1 MCSTCGANVPA
12 PMNACMACN
21 GAPSASMSLPVPQ
34 GGANWVQLRVELGC
48 VQCGNRSALNTL
60 SEGVYFCTSCQADRK
75 FDVDLWHEKIIPLSA
90 AVGDVFWTNMCV
102 FPPWP
107 GVLPDEDWLDDQEGW
122 DDLSGSIPA
131 IMRDIFPRI
140 GYERPRL
147 RAEQEGT
154 VMNSG
159 GMKTATYAAE
169 MFPGHPLCDTCKV
182 PLVVSFPSR
191 GVAQTQCPHCR
202 ASDTHKTPDSVLMKC
217 PDLLAALAPELV
229 QGRAPARLEQKPG
242 TAAVAIL
249 CSGCGSALAMQPG
262 DRIVKCQYCSTT
274 SFIPERA
281 MAVPA
286 GPPQKKPWWIAV
298 YSPSS
303 LRRLLMQPGAGQ
315 NRPSDP
321 DPFDF

>member
-1 MCSTCGANVPA
+1 
-12 PMNACMACN
+12 
-21 GAPSASMSLPVPQ
+21 MSLPVPQ
-34 GGANWVQLRVELGC
+34 GGANWVQLRMELGC

-60 SEGVYFCTSCQADRK
+60 SEGRYFCTSCQADRQ
-75 FDVDLWHEKIIPLSA
+75 FDADLWHEKIVPLSA
-90 AVGDVFWTNMCV
+90 AVGDVLWTNMRV

-107 GVLPDEDWLDDQEGW
+107 GVLPDEDWLDDQDGW

-131 IMRDIFPRI
+131 IMRDIFPRL

-154 VMNSG
+154 VMSSG
-159 GMKTATYAAE
+159 GMKTGTYAAE
-169 MFPGHPLCDTCKV
+169 MFPGHPLCDACKV
-182 PLVVSFPSR
+182 PLVVSFPAR
-191 GVAQTQCPHCR
+191 GLAQTQCPQCK

-281 MAVPA
+281 LPVQA
-286 GPPQKKPWWIAV
+286 GPPDKRPWWIAV

-303 LRRLLMQPGAGQ
+303 LRRLLMQPGAGR

-321 DPFDF
+321 PDNDPFDF